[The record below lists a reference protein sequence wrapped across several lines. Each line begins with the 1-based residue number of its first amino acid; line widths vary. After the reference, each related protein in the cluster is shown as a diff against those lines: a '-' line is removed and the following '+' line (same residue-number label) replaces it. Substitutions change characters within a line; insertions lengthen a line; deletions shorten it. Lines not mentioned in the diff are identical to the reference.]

1 MELQHINIK
10 VFVEGELQVDPSRF
24 INVFHEWIKTQALE
38 ELLIDVADYRHVP
51 AGPSVLLVG
60 HEADYGLDHTGNRYG
75 LRYNR
80 KAPIDGSNE
89 NRIKHAFRSA
99 IHACQLLET
108 EFADNAL
115 KFNRQEIEF
124 SINDRAIAPN
134 TPESFNSIK
143 PELESYLEN
152 LLGHRDFSLEHIQ
165 DPRKRFAIHIKM
177 AEPIDFGI
185 F

>member
-10 VFVEGELQVDPSRF
+10 IFVDGDLPVEPSRF

-60 HEADYGLDHTGNRYG
+60 HEADYGLDHTGYRYG
-75 LRYNR
+75 MRYNR
-80 KAPIDGSNE
+80 KASIDGSNE
-89 NRIKHAFRSA
+89 NRINHAFKSV
-99 IHACQLLET
+99 IHVCQLLET
-108 EFADNAL
+108 YFADNAL
-115 KFNRQEIEF
+115 KFSRQEIEF

-134 TPESFNSIK
+134 TPETFESIK
-143 PELESYLEN
+143 PELESYLNN
-152 LLGHRDFSLEHIQ
+152 LLGYSHFSLEHLQ
-165 DPRKRFAIHIKM
+165 EPRKRFAIMIKM
-177 AEPIDFGI
+177 AKPIDFGI